1 VSRRPA
7 FALAALLVL
16 ALALVGAGCGGGGK
30 DKSSTSGA
38 TSKQSA
44 LSIRAFKFIPADV
57 EVAAGAKVSWVNLD
71 TASHTAT
78 SDTGGAFDTG
88 TIDRGKTK
96 SVVLSKPGTYAYH
109 CAFHPFMHG
118 KVVVR

>member
-1 VSRRPA
+1 MKRLIPA
-7 FALAALLVL
+7 LPALL
-16 ALALVGAGCGGGGK
+16 ALALLGAGCGGSSK
-30 DKSSTSGA
+30 NKSSTSGA
-38 TSKQSA
+38 ASKQSA

-78 SDTGGAFDTG
+78 SDTAGAFDTG

-96 SVVLSKPGTYAYH
+96 TVVLNKPGTYAYH

-118 KVVVR
+118 KIVVK